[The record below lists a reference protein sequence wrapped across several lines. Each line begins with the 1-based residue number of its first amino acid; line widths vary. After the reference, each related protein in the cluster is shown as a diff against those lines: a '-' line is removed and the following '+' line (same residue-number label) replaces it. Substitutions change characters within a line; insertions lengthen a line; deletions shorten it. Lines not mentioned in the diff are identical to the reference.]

1 MLFDYVHS
9 STEDYIHNEQPR
21 TMMDDLALE
30 EDLPIGPPN
39 RQ

>member
-9 STEDYIHNEQPR
+9 STEDYIHNEQPH